1 MRRTIKGKL
10 TFSVICIVVA
20 SILLTSLGIASVAG
34 RNMISDQTGVLEL
47 NSARYAEE
55 INT

>member
-10 TFSVICIVVA
+10 TISVIFMVII
-20 SILLTSLGIASVAG
+20 SILLTTTGIVIVAG
-34 RNMISDQTGVLEL
+34 KRMMKDQTEALQIY
-47 NSARYAEE
+47 ADKYAEE